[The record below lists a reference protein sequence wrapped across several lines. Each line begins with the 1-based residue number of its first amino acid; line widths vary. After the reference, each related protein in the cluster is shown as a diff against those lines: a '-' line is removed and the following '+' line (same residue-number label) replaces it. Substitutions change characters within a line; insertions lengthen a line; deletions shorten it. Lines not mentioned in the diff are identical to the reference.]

1 MTLPARRHRLS
12 SAQLTDIAWGRP
24 DARAIQALYD
34 AEDSRQMLLTA
45 EALRRSG
52 QTGPAVLDAL
62 AVLQAAQRR
71 DHRVV
76 TDLLRLSWLGPWAT
90 DLLGRRPGE
99 AAQAATRLG
108 ALAAVAALRTG
119 IEARLTVGVTGGA
132 LHLPCTG
139 TLTVA
144 DQPDAEAVVEARDGR
159 LDITVASRRLRLPVA
174 AAPGWSPARTI
185 QDGALH
191 LLVDDEHPGR
201 DCFREPPAPRLPEP
215 VFRRWHDVITASW
228 RLLSRV
234 APESARQVAHGIRV
248 IVPLADPPHGIDTSI
263 SCVEA
268 LGAVATTAPSDPAQ
282 FAVTLVHEW
291 SHSLLNGMLSF
302 VDLHEPATAL
312 PASYLA
318 PWRPDPRPISGV
330 LHGTF
335 AFLAVAETWQALLSD
350 DSTAGQAATE
360 LALHR
365 LRLGEALAMLPAAPE
380 LTAQGRRFVEILRR
394 RHAMLMG
401 TSLRPQAVAT
411 AAARLDEQRSV
422 WARQRRS

>member
-24 DARAIQALYD
+24 DARAVQVLYD
-34 AEDSRQMLLTA
+34 AEDSRLRLLTA
-45 EALRRSG
+45 EALRRSRPA
-52 QTGPAVLDAL
+52 GPAVLDAL
-62 AVLQAAQRR
+62 VVLQAAQRR
-71 DHRVV
+71 DDRAV
-76 TDLLRLSWLGPWAT
+76 TDLLRLDWLGPWAT
-90 DLLGRRPGE
+90 DLLGRRPG
-99 AAQAATRLG
+99 AAGQAATRLG

-119 IEARLTVGVTGGA
+119 IDARLAVEVTGGV
-132 LHLPCTG
+132 LHLPGTG
-139 TLTVA
+139 TLTI
-144 DQPDAEAVVEARDGR
+144 DHPDAEAVLEARGGR
-159 LDITVASRRLRLPVA
+159 LDVTVGSRRLRLPTTS
-174 AAPGWSPARTI
+174 APGWSPAHTI

-191 LLVDDEHPGR
+191 LLVDDQHPGR
-201 DCFREPPAPRLPEP
+201 DCFREPPAPPLPEP
-215 VFRRWHDVITASW
+215 VFRRWHDLITAAW

-234 APESARQVAHGIRV
+234 APQPAGRVAQGVRV

-268 LGAVATTAPSDPAQ
+268 LGAVATTTPSDPAL

-312 PASYLA
+312 SASYLA
-318 PWRPDPRPISGV
+318 PWRPDPRPISGI

-335 AFLAVAETWQALLSD
+335 AFLAVAETWQALLAD
-350 DSTAGQAATE
+350 DSTAERAAAE

-365 LRLGEALAMLPAAPE
+365 LRLAEALALLPAAPE

-394 RHAMLMG
+394 RHAALMD
-401 TSLRPQAVAT
+401 TPLRQQEVAA